1 MADPGKVLVIS
12 GNGDVIEPENE
23 VAAIGSGGPYAQ
35 AAARALLEASGL
47 DARSIVER
55 SLGIA
60 ADICIYTNRN
70 LVIDELKQST

>member
-1 MADPGKVLVIS
+1 MLITNQYLVNVIRV
-12 GNGDVIEPENE
+12 GRLARQRVVDDLKDV
-23 VAAIGSGGPYAQ
+23 
-35 AAARALLEASGL
+35 L

-70 LVIDELKQST
+70 LVIDELKQGAA